1 MKFTKILDVTESDLP
16 LVQTHC
22 ERQTN
27 DMLEYDESD
36 FASNDNDYGDD
47 DDGVLEHDMAIIHP
61 ETKDILDDWKCA
73 EIKVD
78 EILSDP
84 NIDEPR
90 YHDLSAADSDSS
102 MDSFFKPE
110 ADQNIQLLSDDAIQ
124 AMRRHNTDYTTIARA
139 DDDEQ

>member
-1 MKFTKILDVTESDLP
+1 MKFNKILDVTESDLA

-47 DDGVLEHDMAIIHP
+47 DDGVLEHDLAIIHP
-61 ETKDILDDWKCA
+61 ETAEMLDDWKCA

-90 YHDLSAADSDSS
+90 YDLSPADSDSS

-110 ADQNIQLLSDDAIQ
+110 ADQNIQLLSDDAIL
-124 AMRRHNTDYTTIARA
+124 AMRRHNNDYTTIARV